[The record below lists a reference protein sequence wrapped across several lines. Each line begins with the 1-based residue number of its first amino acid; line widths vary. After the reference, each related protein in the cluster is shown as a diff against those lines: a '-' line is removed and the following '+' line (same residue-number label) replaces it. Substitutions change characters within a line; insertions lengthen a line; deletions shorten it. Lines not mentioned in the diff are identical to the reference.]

1 MISGP
6 EPSLHRSA
14 RLGYNARMPRIG
26 RRPNILVVGSV
37 NADLVVQTVRLPR
50 PGETVLGGEFRIA
63 AGGKGA
69 NQAVAA
75 ARAGGRVTFVARVGR
90 DRFGAEAVA
99 GFATDGI
106 ETKYVRV
113 SPIRPT
119 GVALIVV
126 DRRGEN
132 SIAVASGANLD
143 LSTADIRRAAAEI
156 RKADI
161 LLLQLESPLDTVGEA
176 ARAAARAG
184 VPVILNPAPAPDSP
198 LPAGLLSL
206 VDVLTPNVTE
216 AGMLSGVKITGRAS
230 LRRAARI
237 LQSRMTAVKTG
248 EKKEPII
255 LVTLGSK
262 GVFVAAPGIET
273 TVPAFKVKTL
283 DTTAAGD
290 VFNGALAVALAEKRP
305 LIEAVRFAS
314 AAAAISVS
322 RSGAQ
327 PSAPRRNEI
336 ARLVSAAERDRPHG
350 GKS

>member
-1 MISGP
+1 MTRTG
-6 EPSLHRSA
+6 
-14 RLGYNARMPRIG
+14 GQ
-26 RRPNILVVGSV
+26 PNILVIGSV

-75 ARAGGRVTFVARVGR
+75 ARAGGRVTFIARVGR

-113 SPIRPT
+113 SSKRPT
-119 GVALIVV
+119 GIALIVV

-143 LSTADIRRAAAEI
+143 LSVADTRRAAAEI
-156 RKADI
+156 RTAGI
-161 LLLQLESPLDTVGEA
+161 LLLQLESPLETVSET
-176 ARAAARAG
+176 ARSAARAG
-184 VPVILNPAPAPDSP
+184 VPVILNPAPVPDSP
-198 LPAGLLSL
+198 LTAGLLTL
-206 VDVLTPNVTE
+206 VDVLTPNVPE
-216 AGMLSGVKITGRAS
+216 AGMLSGVKIAGRES
-230 LRRAARI
+230 LRHAARI
-237 LQSRMTAVKTG
+237 LRTRMTAAKTG
-248 EKKEPII
+248 AKKDPIV

-262 GVFVAAPGIET
+262 GVFVSALGIET
-273 TVPAFKVKTL
+273 TVPAFRVKAL

-305 LIEAVRFAS
+305 LIEAVRFAA
-314 AAAAISVS
+314 AAAAISVT

-336 ARLVSAAERDRPHG
+336 IRLMSATGRPSAQG
-350 GKS
+350 RPS